1 MEGRRWSLWLLL
13 ILAGIV
19 ALALVGQR
27 ITSIDEVDGSSRLL
41 YLVLLLSAV
50 GGGVLYRFKAETRT
64 ALAQLGIWIALLAGL
79 TLAYSFK
86 DDVKALGQRFTRQLD
101 ARSGTI
107 SGDHAVSFSRAE
119 SGHFEVTAALDGV
132 PTTFYVD
139 TGATAIVL
147 TPQAAERLGYDVNA
161 LTYDILS
168 ETANGLGRSAAI
180 RINELVMGPI
190 VMHDV
195 AAHVNQSQMSRSLL
209 GMQFVSQ
216 LRSMH
221 IDGDTLTFAQ

>member
-1 MEGRRWSLWLLL
+1 VEGKRWSLWFLV
-13 ILAGIV
+13 IVAGIV
-19 ALALVGQR
+19 VLALLGQR
-27 ITSIDEVDGSSRLL
+27 VSSIDEVGGSTRLL
-41 YLVLLLSAV
+41 YLVLLLCAV
-50 GGGVLYRFKAETRT
+50 GGGLLYRFKTETRT

-86 DDVKALGQRFTRQLD
+86 DDAKALGDRFMHQLD
-101 ARSGTI
+101 ARG
-107 SGDHAVSFSRAE
+107 GMENGEHAVSFSRAD

-139 TGATAIVL
+139 TGATSIVL

-180 RINELVMGPI
+180 RIKELVMGPI

-216 LRSMH
+216 LRSMR
-221 IDGDTLTFAQ
+221 IEGETLTFEQ

>member
-19 ALALVGQR
+19 VLALLGQR
-27 ITSIDEVDGSSRLL
+27 VSSIDETGGSSRLL

-50 GGGVLYRFKAETRT
+50 GGGVLYRFKSETRT

-86 DDVKALGQRFTRQLD
+86 DDFKGLSERFARQLD
-101 ARSGTI
+101 ARGGSVSGE
-107 SGDHAVSFSRAE
+107 HAISFSRAN
-119 SGHFEVTAALDGV
+119 SGHFEVTAELDGV

-139 TGATAIVL
+139 TGATSIVL

-161 LTYDILS
+161 LTYDILN
-168 ETANGLGRSAAI
+168 ETANGVGRSAAI
-180 RINELVMGPI
+180 RIEELVMGPI

-195 AAHVNQSQMSRSLL
+195 AAHVNQAQMSRSLL
-209 GMQFVSQ
+209 GMQFVSH
-216 LRSMH
+216 LKSMR
-221 IDGDTLTFAQ
+221 IEGDTLTFEQ